1 MRPSSGMSCRRVYG
15 GLCPGQH
22 FSSSGIPGGAGSH
35 PAEPLGLGQM
45 AAVKLRLAQSHRP
58 GFGNPAMHGPRRLH
72 AHKHLGEWMVQPC
85 PYLGCGSLNLGF
97 RFLPPAPA
105 PPPPSYL
112 AGAVG
117 HQYRAEEAK
126 RQETRLSPALS

>member
-1 MRPSSGMSCRRVYG
+1 MRPSSGMSCRRVPG

-22 FSSSGIPGGAGSH
+22 FSSSGMPGGAGSH

-58 GFGNPAMHGPRRLH
+58 GFGNPAMHGPWRLH

-85 PYLGCGSLNLGF
+85 PYPGCGSLNLGF
-97 RFLPPAPA
+97 RVLPPAPA
-105 PPPPSYL
+105 RPPISCRGCGASIQSRGGQE
-112 AGAVG
+112 AGD
-117 HQYRAEEAK
+117 RA
-126 RQETRLSPALS
+126 QFSPVLT